1 MAYAIIAELV
11 LGTYHGHV
19 GDGELDTVPSPARLI
34 SALLCAAAQGP
45 RAEQHGDDELRPCE
59 PDMVALRW
67 LESHP
72 PDGMQVP
79 QVLANPPRALAYRR
93 RVREVRKKRQVIFPK
108 PYGLDSV
115 AVDGPFAWTWD
126 AGPPAG
132 LREAIAALCADVS
145 HLGMA
150 ETPVRVRVGTAEP
163 THDYA
168 PDADWWDQAAGDL
181 DVDVA
186 EDGRTAAL
194 IGAYD
199 QTRTPAPAKEKSSPN
214 EADQPPARVATG
226 VVAARYT
233 SRTPAP
239 PALPWA
245 EALVAELDQD
255 LPEAEAE
262 RVRWAV
268 AAHRALI
275 KMIGYGAPPVLTG
288 KYAPGVERPANR
300 CAIQLLSRAE
310 AALCGSPAKAL
321 LVLMM
326 PTGIDGAEHEVI
338 DSAWMKLRSLHPHPN
353 RRVKLSEKT
362 RRRADQFWDP
372 PVAGRRRVW
381 RTVPAAVPE
390 TRGQGKGWTL
400 ADAVRL
406 SAAMALREQL
416 QAPVGKGRTWYRELV
431 AATAGRLEVADAV
444 PVRDGDLSRFVH
456 KIPEHLPLRPYRAVI
471 DLDPGLVPPRGLLAI
486 GQSRHLGNG
495 LLVPDDVTVEGLR

>member
-1 MAYAIIAELV
+1 MAYAIIAEPV

-19 GDGELDTVPSPARLI
+19 GDGELDTVPSPARLVA
-34 SALLCAAAQGP
+34 ALLCAAAQGP
-45 RAEQHGDDELRPCE
+45 RAEQYGNELGPCE
-59 PDMVALRW
+59 LDAVALRW
-67 LESHP
+67 LENHP
-72 PDGMQVP
+72 PDGMRVP
-79 QVLANPPRALAYRR
+79 RVVENRPGALAYRR
-93 RVREVRKKRQVIFPK
+93 RVREVRNKRQVIFPK

-126 AGPPAG
+126 TGPPAG
-132 LREAIAALCADVS
+132 LREAIAGLCADVS

-163 THDYA
+163 THDLA
-168 PDADWWDQAAGDL
+168 PDADWWNRAAGDL

-186 EDGRTAAL
+186 ADGRTAAL
-194 IGAYD
+194 IDAYN
-199 QTRTPAPAKEKSSPN
+199 QTRTPAPAKEKNSPN
-214 EADQPPARVATG
+214 EADWPPARVEAG

-255 LPEAEAE
+255 LPGAEAE

-268 AAHRALI
+268 AVHKALI
-275 KMIGYGAPPVLTG
+275 KMIGYGAPPMLTG

-310 AALCGSPAKAL
+310 AALCGSAAKSL

-338 DSAWMKLRSLHPHPN
+338 ASAWTKLRALHPHPD
-353 RRVKLSEKT
+353 RRVKVLEKT

-400 ADAVRL
+400 ADAIRL
-406 SAAMALREQL
+406 SAAMVLREQL
-416 QAPVGKGRTWYRELV
+416 GVPAGKGGAWYRDLV
-431 AATAGRLEVADAV
+431 AATSGRVEVTEAV

-471 DLDPGLVPPRGLLAI
+471 DLDPGLVPPRGLLAL
-486 GQSRHLGNG
+486 GQARHLGNG
-495 LLVPDDVTVEGLR
+495 LLVPDDLTVGGLR